1 MEFLSTDFVMEHVRE
16 NEYPLNPLGAF
27 TYTRTYSRWLEN
39 LGRREYWHE
48 SVKRSIE
55 YNMALEYKHMRD
67 QGLRPDIKRMKK
79 EAKKLFTNIYHT
91 KQFPSGRTLWL
102 GNGNTTINE
111 NFTTGNFNCAF
122 LNIEEWTDLGDLFYL
137 LMVGTGVGF
146 KSTKKMAKNMPKI
159 RTNVEFLHDEYNPV
173 KPEERL
179 ENTKVTDLENGFV
192 KIYIGDSKEGWVQ
205 SLNEV
210 FNILTSKEYDDVHSI
225 KFSYNSVRPKGE
237 RLKTFGGTAS
247 GHEPLMEMYEG
258 IHKVLTNQIDPTL
271 DPIEVDEK
279 GYGHIRPIHIL
290 DFGNLIGNNVVVGGV
305 RRTAEI
311 FLFDA
316 DDYESL
322 LAKYGINGLWTEEQ
336 LAHHTKVGKLLDNI
350 GIKPEWFDDL
360 DIGKAREGINHRR
373 MSNNSIGFVEKPDNK
388 FMDLVFELMQAEG
401 EPGFVNLAEAAERVL
416 NTLGIENP
424 TKRQILNKADEIGL
438 NPCVEVILHSKN
450 VCNLT
455 TINVKAFVNEDG
467 TLDREGL
474 LEAQRLSARIGLRMT
489 LVTLELPEWD
499 KVQKRDRLLGVSL
512 TGWKDA
518 MGLLEFSQE
527 EEDELKEVLHK
538 VAREEADNYSK
549 QLRVNAPMFVTAV
562 KPEGTLSQVAGGVSS
577 GLHWAHS
584 PYFIRRVRI
593 NANDPLVKVAEE
605 LDWKIHAEVGT
616 NLNGI
621 DLYSPTELESEEAI
635 AAAKTL
641 VIDFPVKSGAEV
653 TKDDVSIEEQFE
665 NYFSFQ
671 SIYTEMNTSNTM
683 TVKEEDGEWDKA
695 KEIVLDG
702 WDNFVGVS
710 FLSHDGGTYTL
721 APYEAITEEEYNKLD
736 KEMKPFEAELL
747 KKYEIGETEADLSDV
762 DDPDCVSGVCPIR

>member
-1 MEFLSTDFVMEHVRE
+1 MRIQQ
-16 NEYPLNPLGAF
+16 N
-27 TYTRTYSRWLEN
+27 
-39 LGRREYWHE
+39 GR
-48 SVKRSIE
+48 
-55 YNMALEYKHMRD
+55 M
-67 QGLRPDIKRMKK
+67 
-79 EAKKLFTNIYHT
+79 
-91 KQFPSGRTLWL
+91 
-102 GNGNTTINE
+102 
-111 NFTTGNFNCAF
+111 
-122 LNIEEWTDLGDLFYL
+122 
-137 LMVGTGVGF
+137 
-146 KSTKKMAKNMPKI
+146 
-159 RTNVEFLHDEYNPV
+159 
-173 KPEERL
+173 
-179 ENTKVTDLENGFV
+179 
-192 KIYIGDSKEGWVQ
+192 
-205 SLNEV
+205 
-210 FNILTSKEYDDVHSI
+210 
-225 KFSYNSVRPKGE
+225 
-237 RLKTFGGTAS
+237 
-247 GHEPLMEMYEG
+247 
-258 IHKVLTNQIDPTL
+258 
-271 DPIEVDEK
+271 
-279 GYGHIRPIHIL
+279 
-290 DFGNLIGNNVVVGGV
+290 V

-424 TKRQILNKADEIGL
+424 TKRQIRNKADEIGL

-455 TINVKAFVNEDG
+455 TVNVKAFVNEDG

-518 MGLLEFSQE
+518 MGMLDFTQE

-538 VAREEADNYSK
+538 VAREEADSYSK

-593 NANDPLVKVAEE
+593 NSNDPLVKVAEE

-653 TKDDVSIEEQFE
+653 TKDDISIEEQFE

-721 APYEAITEEEYNKLD
+721 APYEAITEEEYNKLA

-747 KKYEIGETEADLSDV
+747 KKYEFGETEADLSDV
-762 DDPDCVSGVCPIR
+762 DDPDCISGVCPIR

>member
-1 MEFLSTDFVMEHVRE
+1 M
-16 NEYPLNPLGAF
+16 
-27 TYTRTYSRWLEN
+27 
-39 LGRREYWHE
+39 
-48 SVKRSIE
+48 
-55 YNMALEYKHMRD
+55 
-67 QGLRPDIKRMKK
+67 
-79 EAKKLFTNIYHT
+79 
-91 KQFPSGRTLWL
+91 
-102 GNGNTTINE
+102 
-111 NFTTGNFNCAF
+111 
-122 LNIEEWTDLGDLFYL
+122 
-137 LMVGTGVGF
+137 
-146 KSTKKMAKNMPKI
+146 
-159 RTNVEFLHDEYNPV
+159 
-173 KPEERL
+173 
-179 ENTKVTDLENGFV
+179 
-192 KIYIGDSKEGWVQ
+192 
-205 SLNEV
+205 
-210 FNILTSKEYDDVHSI
+210 
-225 KFSYNSVRPKGE
+225 
-237 RLKTFGGTAS
+237 
-247 GHEPLMEMYEG
+247 
-258 IHKVLTNQIDPTL
+258 
-271 DPIEVDEK
+271 
-279 GYGHIRPIHIL
+279 
-290 DFGNLIGNNVVVGGV
+290 
-305 RRTAEI
+305 
-311 FLFDA
+311 
-316 DDYESL
+316 
-322 LAKYGINGLWTEEQ
+322 
-336 LAHHTKVGKLLDNI
+336 
-350 GIKPEWFDDL
+350 
-360 DIGKAREGINHRR
+360 
-373 MSNNSIGFVEKPDNK
+373 
-388 FMDLVFELMQAEG
+388 
-401 EPGFVNLAEAAERVL
+401 
-416 NTLGIENP
+416 
-424 TKRQILNKADEIGL
+424 
-438 NPCVEVILHSKN
+438 EVILHSKN

-538 VAREEADNYSK
+538 VAREEADSYSK

-621 DLYSPTELESEEAI
+621 DLYSPTELESKEAI

-653 TKDDVSIEEQFE
+653 TKDDISIEEQFE

-721 APYEAITEEEYNKLD
+721 APYEAITEEEYNKLA

-762 DDPDCVSGVCPIR
+762 DDPDCSSGVCPIR